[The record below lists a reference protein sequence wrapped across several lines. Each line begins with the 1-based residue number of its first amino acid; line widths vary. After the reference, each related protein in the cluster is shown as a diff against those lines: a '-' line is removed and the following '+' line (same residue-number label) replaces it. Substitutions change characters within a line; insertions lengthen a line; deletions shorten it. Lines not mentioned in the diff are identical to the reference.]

1 MGFTQVLPPSIS
13 SGGTSSRLQGS
24 CAELT
29 SPARS
34 TIASSSSS
42 ARLSSKMQ
50 RLHLLCLS
58 LLVLGHIL
66 HVHGGNNVLDCC
78 LRTSE
83 IPIPRRI
90 VQDYRLQ
97 LVQDGCD
104 IPAAV
109 FITTKG
115 KRLCAPLQAPWV
127 LRLQEK
133 LDASSGRKAKPQ
145 GK

>member
-1 MGFTQVLPPSIS
+1 MQQMYLPF
-13 SGGTSSRLQGS
+13 
-24 CAELT
+24 
-29 SPARS
+29 
-34 TIASSSSS
+34 
-42 ARLSSKMQ
+42 
-50 RLHLLCLS
+50 LS

-66 HVHGGNNVLDCC
+66 DVHGGNNVLDCC

-83 IPIPRRI
+83 MPIPRRI

-115 KRLCAPLQAPWV
+115 KRLCAPLQALWV
-127 LRLQEK
+127 IRLQEK
-133 LDASSGRKAKPQ
+133 LDAISARK
-145 GK
+145 